1 MAVAGCGTHTA
12 RVVDRG
18 GATVTEAEILT
29 ECEWT
34 RVLDDVSTAR
44 VVINPSGNC
53 CERLADVRAWRHSL
67 HIYRD
72 GAPVWQGPILQPEWR
87 AGQVELYAADV
98 TAWLDRRVPHQSI
111 TFGDSD
117 LTEIASW
124 LIQDGFEPDDP
135 GHTVEVV
142 APSGVRGGRAYTRS
156 IGQTGDHLR
165 DLAETGLDYTAVGST
180 IILLPETH
188 RATVG
193 RLSDGDLPEG
203 MIVAEDGS
211 GLATRWIVAGDEEG
225 DVMGEAGGADSYYG
239 LLERYVEQ
247 TSIKTNAS
255 AAAAARAKLR
265 SSFPVPVFVDTEEVT
280 ISPDAAI
287 SVPHLVP
294 GWCLEVTSTATCRTV
309 AQRLKIVGVKVTE
322 DGGTESDPGAESV
335 QVQVAASG
343 AEAV

>member
-1 MAVAGCGTHTA
+1 
-12 RVVDRG
+12 VVDRA
-18 GATVTEAEILT
+18 GATVAEADVLT
-29 ECEWT
+29 LVEWSRT
-34 RVLDDVSTAR
+34 LDDYSTAR
-44 VVINPSGNC
+44 VIVRPGGDC

-72 GAPVWQGPILQPEWR
+72 DAPVWQGPLINPLWR
-87 AGQVELYAADV
+87 ADEVEIVAVDIL
-98 TAWLDRRVPHQSI
+98 AWLDRRVPHQSMS
-111 TFGDSD
+111 FGDSD
-117 LTEIASW
+117 LTEIATW
-124 LIQDGFEPDDP
+124 LIEDGFDPDDP
-135 GHTVEVV
+135 GHTVQVV
-142 APSGVRGGRAYTRS
+142 APTGVRGGRAYTRN

-203 MIVAEDGS
+203 LVVAEDGA
-211 GLATRWIVAGDEEG
+211 GLATRVIVAGDDDG
-225 DVMGEAGGADSYYG
+225 DVMGEAGGTDAYYG

-247 TSIKTNAS
+247 TSIKTDKS
-255 AAAAARAKLR
+255 AAAAARARLR
-265 SSFPVPVFVDTEEVT
+265 SSYPVPLFIDTEAVT

-294 GWCLEVTSTATCRTV
+294 GWCLEITTAATCRTV
-309 AQRLKIVGVKVTE
+309 GQLLKIVGVKVTE
-322 DGGTESDPGAESV
+322 EAGTASNPGGERV

-343 AEAV
+343 AEA